1 MNKLTLKFPANFG
14 EALRQVFVGGR
25 HVASPD
31 LQNLSDR
38 CLADIGLTRS
48 RTNFEAAKPSWLG

>member
-31 LQNLSDR
+31 LQNLNDR
-38 CLADIGLTRS
+38 GLADIGLS
-48 RTNFEAAKPSWLG
+48 RRRNNIEAAKPFWLA